1 MVSMVLK
8 PMFLYLSKNKVL
20 NRGAKRWGLKMGAK
34 QVVAGVTIDDAMRTV
49 SELNEKGL
57 VATVDHLGEFITSR
71 EEAIESTNYCIETLK
86 AISKTGVTCNLS
98 LKLTQLGLDV
108 ERELCYENMR
118 KIVGTAYE
126 LGNFVRIDM
135 EDYAHCQ
142 QTLDILADLRKEFPN
157 SVGTV
162 IQAYLY
168 RAAEDVSD
176 LQGVNLRLVK
186 GAYKE
191 PSEVAFQD
199 KKDVDDNYLSIIK
212 QHLRSG
218 SYTAIATHDHMI
230 IDKVKSFCEEEG
242 IAKSQFE
249 FQMLYGFRKEL
260 QEQIVKEGYTM
271 RVYVPYGTDWYGYFM
286 RRLAERP
293 QNVSFAIR
301 GLLSK

>member
-34 QVVAGVTIDDAMRTV
+34 QVIAGVTINDAMIAVR
-49 SELNEKGL
+49 ELNDKGL
-57 VATVDHLGEFITSR
+57 VATVDHVGEFITTR
-71 EEAIESTNYCIETLK
+71 EEALESADYCLQTLK
-86 AISKTGVTCNLS
+86 AISETGVKCNLS

-108 ERELCYENMR
+108 ERELCYQNMR
-118 KIVGTAYE
+118 KIVGKAEE

-135 EDYAHCQ
+135 EDSAHCQ
-142 QTLDILADLRKEFPN
+142 QTLDLLNELREEFPH

-168 RAAEDVSD
+168 RASQDVTD

-191 PSEVAFQD
+191 PSQIAIQD
-199 KKDVDDNYLSIIK
+199 KKEIDDNYLAIIK
-212 QHLRSG
+212 QHLLSG

-230 IDKVKSFCEEEG
+230 IDKVKTFCAEEG
-242 IAKSQFE
+242 IPKTQFE

-260 QEQIVKEGYTM
+260 QETIAKEGYTM
-271 RVYVPYGTDWYGYFM
+271 RVYVPYGTDWYGYYM

-293 QNVSFAIR
+293 QNVSFVLR